1 MRWYRQGSYRDALD
15 YFNRPDDR
23 RRADVTD
30 GGNTLIIYRVRQ
42 ACGQCKRTRESDI
55 DATFRYYP
63 RIRGRTTVK
72 WRADG
77 AMEEIIEQRSDFI
90 RGNPILIAYAVES
103 IDHFR
108 IE

>member
-42 ACGQCKRTRESDI
+42 RKDNANGLESQTLTRLSGATRGQGD
-55 DATFRYYP
+55 
-63 RIRGRTTVK
+63 V
-72 WRADG
+72 
-77 AMEEIIEQRSDFI
+77 
-90 RGNPILIAYAVES
+90 LL
-103 IDHFR
+103 
-108 IE
+108 